1 LLLVMA
7 IVCPE
12 SIENFQE
19 TALKTAQ
26 WLWTSVSDPCSM
38 SQTPRWAWYDP
49 CP

>member
-1 LLLVMA
+1 MFPIAPATADCTDLLLVMA

-26 WLWTSVSDPCSM
+26 
-38 SQTPRWAWYDP
+38 
-49 CP
+49 

>member
-1 LLLVMA
+1 MTGNRLSFDRDVSDRSSNGTDLLLVMA

-26 WLWTSVSDPCSM
+26 
-38 SQTPRWAWYDP
+38 
-49 CP
+49 